1 MYRDSYRRYLGNL
14 HRDADNLYEIA
25 EKARR
30 LGHDP
35 KPFVEIPQASDL
47 ADRTQKLL
55 SYLAPRKTAEQIR
68 ELTETIASVI
78 GYTGSIEWDTSKP
91 NGTMRKVMD
100 VSKVNDLGW
109 KASTDLREGVELA
122 YQWSKD
128 NVVI

>member
-1 MYRDSYRRYLGNL
+1 MS
-14 HRDADNLYEIA
+14 EQ
-25 EKARR
+25 E
-30 LGHDP
+30 
-35 KPFVEIPQASDL
+35 SDI
-47 ADRTQKLL
+47 T
-55 SYLAPRKTAEQIR
+55 IR
-68 ELTETIASVI
+68 ELTETIASVV

-122 YQWSKD
+122 YQWFKD